1 MSDTCEC
8 AVQGPNKGLLGEI
21 EGDEIV
27 GVEIIGGGHKYCN
40 IIEMKLKSGKFLQI
54 KRYLDVSSYG
64 INPRLEYKIGSWFA
78 FHPKG
83 DPKDDCPGQQLFDF
97 TDES

>member
-1 MSDTCEC
+1 MSNVCES
-8 AVQGPNKGLLGEI
+8 AVQGPYKGLLGEI

-27 GVEIIGGGHKYCN
+27 KVEIIGGGHKYCN
-40 IIEMKLKSGKFLQI
+40 IINMSLKSGKFLQI
-54 KRYLDVSSYG
+54 SRDLDVSRYG
-64 INPRLEYKIGSWFA
+64 VTPRLEYKIGSWFA

-97 TDES
+97 TDKS